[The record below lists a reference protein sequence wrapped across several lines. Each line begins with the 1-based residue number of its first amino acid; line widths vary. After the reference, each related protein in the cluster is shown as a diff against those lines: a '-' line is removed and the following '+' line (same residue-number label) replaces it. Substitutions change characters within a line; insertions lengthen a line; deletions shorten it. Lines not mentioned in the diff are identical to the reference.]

1 MSGEQQ
7 GLIDELRRRFP
18 LFDRIVGQFGENTHD
33 ERIPWFFALLL
44 AAASNAFPGACCF
57 VLDKTVGTTAVAAV
71 LLAFVRLQ
79 EDFPQL
85 VKSYAR
91 TALSKGQRVKVKP
104 SDFVYEYDG
113 LWDGYPGFFRLKV
126 MGDEEYRT
134 FPMAEVL
141 RLEPTDRVRPKGALN
156 SKLGVFERSHL
167 DELLDLTTCGNN
179 SLIRNTVLLYTAQA
193 RFAEVVDTIALAPEH
208 ASGVDR
214 LSYFLPWGSIGQDGS
229 LKPNDN
235 YQVAGEPIIG
245 VTRVPEDLALAS
257 LSVPPASKV
266 VLVDGA
272 RGFARDF
279 QAFDDIADRQRTVI
293 LASPDETEALDLLKD
308 RGCPVWHMSPAEIL
322 IGEASERSRVRAS
335 LVGRTIR
342 AADTRY
348 RVRVTLVECHD
359 RVLQEVAASL
369 ERAAEKL
376 ANDDEVHESEEILAR
391 LFGILF
397 ECSECCF
404 GVSEETRDNLHSV
417 RNKVKRHRNW
427 LDQEIIKNLQDA
439 ICGLEYVV
447 TDESCGR
454 EKADAMLKLIH
465 ETRHQSWTVATRSP
479 RTTTA
484 LLRGF
489 KTRGVEI
496 DVLPVPAVSSDGDY
510 AGIIVPAWPNDRRFS
525 RLKNQAVTH
534 DIRVLTYPFETKWVR
549 RHQARESARERSN
562 RMEIETRSA
571 ILGIGTRMLTTLTS
585 HEPDSPVY
593 NVPRDVPIFRIED
606 RITRHHIM
614 RPSVAVEGEDS
625 REAHL
630 VQFFGDCHALLT
642 EWAALPRLN
651 HLIDQTTVN
660 EATLPTVTASQLSPG
675 DYVLFRASGDKEF
688 IRLIAESQLGE
699 EEYERIRSVAERWKI
714 SLRRLGTSPSDVQR
728 RLAAAGLERAVV
740 TVAGWLGNKDRIGP
754 RSLHDI
760 ETIARV
766 TEDVELLSIRKD
778 VENAIAR
785 IRGAHIAAGGQLTRL
800 ILGELGGRLQLLDDQ
815 PVLLN
820 LDYGTAWVVQVN
832 VVAMIRRNYPSDMV
846 NRLLWVD
853 DTAF

>member
-18 LFDRIVGQFGENTHD
+18 LFERIVGQFGDSTDD

-44 AAASNAFPGACCF
+44 AAASNLLPGACCF
-57 VLDKTVGTTAVAAV
+57 VLDKTLGTTAVAAV

-85 VKSYAR
+85 VESYAS

-104 SDFVYEYDG
+104 SNFVYEYDG
-113 LWDGYPGFFRLKV
+113 LWDGYPGRFRLKV
-126 MGDEEYRT
+126 LGNEEYRS
-134 FPMAEVL
+134 FPIADVL
-141 RLEPTDRVRPKGALN
+141 RLEPTDRVRPKGTLN

-167 DELLDLTTCGNN
+167 DELLDVTTCGNN
-179 SLIRNTVLLYTAQA
+179 SIIRNTVLLYMAQA
-193 RFAEVVDTIALAPEH
+193 RFAEVVDTISLAPEH
-208 ASGVDR
+208 ASGADR
-214 LSYFLPWGSIGQDGS
+214 LSHFLPWGSIGQDGS
-229 LKPNDN
+229 LRPNDN

-245 VTRVPEDLALAS
+245 VTRVPEDLALVS
-257 LSVPPASKV
+257 LSVPPASKI

-272 RGFARDF
+272 RGFARDL

-293 LASPDETEALDLLKD
+293 LASPDETAELDILKD
-308 RGCPVWHMSPAEIL
+308 RGCPVWHMSASEIL
-322 IGEASERSRVRAS
+322 IGEASERSRARAS

-359 RVLQEVAASL
+359 RVIQAVAASL
-369 ERAAEKL
+369 ESAAEKL
-376 ANDDEVHESEEILAR
+376 AYDDEIHESEKILAR

-404 GVSEETRDNLHSV
+404 GVGEETIASLHSV
-417 RNKVKRHRNW
+417 RNKLKQHRNW
-427 LDQEIIKNLQDA
+427 LDQKVIQNLQDA
-439 ICGLEYVV
+439 ICGLEHVV

-454 EKADAMLKLIH
+454 EKAEAMLKLIQ
-465 ETRHQSWTVATRSP
+465 ETRDQSWTVATKSP

-484 LLRGF
+484 LSRGF

-496 DVLPVPAVSSDGDY
+496 GVQPVTAVSCDDDY
-510 AGIIVPAWPNDRRFS
+510 AGIIVPAWPNDRKFS
-525 RLKNQAVTH
+525 RLKNQAVAP

-562 RMEIETRSA
+562 RMKVETRSA
-571 ILGIGTRMLTTLTS
+571 ILGIGTRIMTTFTN
-585 HEPDSPVY
+585 HEPYSPVY
-593 NVPRDVPIFRIED
+593 EMPHDVPIFRIED
-606 RITRHHIM
+606 RVTRNHTM

-651 HLIDQTTVN
+651 HLIDQKSVN
-660 EATLPTVTASQLSPG
+660 EATLPSVTASQLSPG

-688 IRLIAESQLGE
+688 IRLIAEAQLGE
-699 EEYERIRSVAERWKI
+699 DEYERVRGVAERWKI
-714 SLRRLGTSPSDVQR
+714 SLRRLGPSAADIQR

-740 TVAGWLGNKDRIGP
+740 TVAGWLSNKDRIGP
-754 RSLHDI
+754 KSLRDI

-766 TEDVELLSIRKD
+766 TEDVELLSIRQD
-778 VENAIAR
+778 VESAIAR
-785 IRGAHIAAGGQLTRL
+785 IRGAHIAAGGKLTRL

-820 LDYGTAWVVQVN
+820 LDYGTAWVVQVSA
-832 VVAMIRRNYPSDMV
+832 VDVARRNYPSDMV
-846 NRLLWVD
+846 NRLLWAD